1 MSVLI
6 DGIPMPK
13 DCRDCCFKYE
23 SDATDRLVYCYILG
37 CWIIP
42 KDSERA
48 KVCLLK
54 ETQPKPHWIQCS
66 ETVDIPD
73 HEILACDKYGEEMF
87 DYLAYEDDQWLC
99 VSDDCMMYDPIAW
112 REKPEPYRKEGE

>member
-23 SDATDRLVYCYILG
+23 SDATDRLVYCYISG

-48 KVCLLK
+48 EVCLLK
-54 ETQPKPHWIQCS
+54 ETQPEPHWIQCS
-66 ETVDIPD
+66 ETVDIPN
-73 HEILACDKYGEEMF
+73 HEILACDKYGKEMF
-87 DYLAYEDDQWLC
+87 GYLAYEDDQWLC
-99 VSDDCMMYDPIAW
+99 VSDNCMMYDPIAW
-112 REKPEPYRKEGE
+112 REKPESYRGRR